1 MIKIEKEMVVQKSV
15 NDCGIAC
22 LLYVLKYFGKNVTYK
37 KLEEKII
44 KEKDGISAYEI
55 IKVSK
60 GFGISSCGYKNLK
73 VNKNLTFPLIA
84 HTINNNVQHFVVVLK
99 VSNNNVYIMDPSYGL
114 ITKQKDEFNKS
125 YTGVAIL
132 FKNHNPYLLNNVI
145 NRKSILLI
153 TILILL
159 FTLLSL
165 FYSYLLSYLVESI
178 STKNN
183 LIILFLS
190 FILLG
195 IIKEIFSYVKDLSL
209 LRYQLKTDETLTLPF
224 LKKLFNLPY
233 LFYHDKP
240 VGELI
245 SKVNDLSYVKEALL
259 SIVEVLFVN
268 VVIILISFIFLLFLN
283 VHIFYFNFILSLI
296 LLLYNMRFWKNNS
309 YKNYDLQMKN
319 EYLNARISKTIENIY
334 DIKNLRKESYVSN
347 KITNLYN
354 DLLACYKDIKSKCV
368 KKDFINKLLILIG
381 ISISLLISILE
392 KLDVKDTLFITYVL
406 SFIYD
411 SNQNICTLFFLHSNY
426 KASSVRI
433 SELYKIKEIGFGHKI
448 MVNDVEF
455 NNFYYK
461 YNDKII
467 LNDIHFR
474 LSMGDFVLIKGPT
487 GSGKTT
493 LFKALT
499 KKIRFDEMTILIN
512 GKNISKYNFDTLRR
526 SIIYV
531 EQDIK
536 LFDDT
541 ILENITLGCK
551 LNLRRNFKM
560 VLEEEF
566 KKKGIDYNILVDSAN
581 SNLSGGEI
589 ALIKIAQV
597 LNNDFDMVIFDETTS
612 SLDTRLEKMVL
623 NAIKK
628 DYKDKIVVFISHR
641 NYNTYLFNKI
651 IKIKDKKGRTIYDK
665 TKTKRIKKIEGR
677 RFKWLGNRWYYSR
690 RNFCRR
696 NIWRNCK
703 TI

>member
-1 MIKIEKEMVVQKSV
+1 MIKIGKEMVVQKSV
-15 NDCGIAC
+15 NDCGVAC
-22 LLYVLKYFGKNVTYK
+22 LLYVLKYFGKSVTYK

-44 KEKDGISAYEI
+44 KKKDGISAYEI

-60 GFGISSCGYKNLK
+60 EFGISSCGYKNLK
-73 VNKNLTFPLIA
+73 INKKITFPLIA

-99 VSNNNVYIMDPSYGL
+99 VSNNNVYIMDPSYGF

-132 FKNHNPYLLNNVI
+132 FKNYNSSLLKNVI
-145 NRKSILLI
+145 NRRSVLLI

-209 LRYQLKTDETLTLPF
+209 LKCQLKTDETLTLPF

-245 SKVNDLSYVKEALL
+245 SKINDLSYVKEALL

-283 VHIFYFNFILSLI
+283 VHTFCFNFILSLI
-296 LLLYNMRFWKNNS
+296 LILYNMRFWKKNS

-347 KITNLYN
+347 KIINLYN
-354 DLLACYKDIKSKCV
+354 DLLVCYKDIKSKCV

-392 KLDVKDTLFITYVL
+392 KVDVKDTLFITYVL

-411 SNQNICTLFFLHSNY
+411 SNQNICALFFLHSNY

-433 SELYKIKEIGFGHKI
+433 SELYKIKEIDYGHKI

-461 YNDKII
+461 YKDKII
-467 LNDIHFR
+467 LNDIYFR

-499 KKIRFDEMTILIN
+499 KKIRFDESAILIN
-512 GKNISKYNFDTLRR
+512 GKNISKYSFDTLRR

-541 ILENITLGCK
+541 ILENITLGRK

-566 KKKGIDYNILVDSAN
+566 RKKGIDYNIYVDSAN

-597 LNNDFDMVIFDETTS
+597 LNNDFDMVIFDETTN

-623 NAIKK
+623 SAIKK

-651 IKIKDKKGRTIYDK
+651 IKIKDKKGRMIYDK
-665 TKTKRIKKIEGR
+665 TKTKRIKKIKGR

-696 NIWRNCK
+696 NI
-703 TI
+703 

>member
-60 GFGISSCGYKNLK
+60 EFGISSCGYKNLK

-209 LRYQLKTDETLTLPF
+209 LRYQLKTDETLALPF

-392 KLDVKDTLFITYVL
+392 KVDVKDTLFITYVL

-461 YNDKII
+461 YKDKII

-493 LFKALT
+493 LFKTLT
-499 KKIRFDEMTILIN
+499 KKIRFDERTILIN
-512 GKNISKYNFDTLRR
+512 GKTISKYNFDTLRR

-541 ILENITLGCK
+541 ILENITLGRK

-566 KKKGIDYNILVDSAN
+566 KKKGIDYNIYVDSAN

-597 LNNDFDMVIFDETTS
+597 LNNDFDMVIFDETTN
-612 SLDTRLEKMVL
+612 SLDTRLEKMIL

-651 IKIKDKKGRTIYDK
+651 IKIKDKKGRIIYDK
-665 TKTKRIKKIEGR
+665 TKTKRIKKIKGR

-696 NIWRNCK
+696 NI
-703 TI
+703 

>member
-1 MIKIEKEMVVQKSV
+1 MVVQKSV
-15 NDCGIAC
+15 NDCGVAC

-60 GFGISSCGYKNLK
+60 EFGISSCGYKNLK

-114 ITKQKDEFNKS
+114 ITKQKDGFNKS

-392 KLDVKDTLFITYVL
+392 KVDVKDTLFITYVL

-448 MVNDVEF
+448 IVNDVEF

-461 YNDKII
+461 YKDKII

-499 KKIRFDEMTILIN
+499 KKIRFDERTILIN

-541 ILENITLGCK
+541 ILENITLGRK

-566 KKKGIDYNILVDSAN
+566 KKKGIDYNIYVDSAN

-651 IKIKDKKGRTIYDK
+651 IKIKDKKGRIIYDK
-665 TKTKRIKKIEGR
+665 TKTKRIKKIKGR

>member
-15 NDCGIAC
+15 NDCGVAC

-37 KLEEKII
+37 KIEEKII

-60 GFGISSCGYKNLK
+60 EFGISSCGYKNLK

-84 HTINNNVQHFVVVLK
+84 YTINNNVQHFVVVLK

-368 KKDFINKLLILIG
+368 KKEFINKLLILIG
-381 ISISLLISILE
+381 ISISLLISLLE
-392 KLDVKDTLFITYVL
+392 KVDVKDTLFITYVL

-461 YNDKII
+461 YKDKII

-499 KKIRFDEMTILIN
+499 KKIRFDERTILIN

-541 ILENITLGCK
+541 ILENITLGRK

-566 KKKGIDYNILVDSAN
+566 KKKGIDYNIYVDSAN

-597 LNNDFDMVIFDETTS
+597 LNNDFDMVIFDETTN

-651 IKIKDKKGRTIYDK
+651 IKIKDKKGRIIYDK
-665 TKTKRIKKIEGR
+665 TKTKRIKKIKGR

-696 NIWRNCK
+696 NI
-703 TI
+703 

>member
-1 MIKIEKEMVVQKSV
+1 MIKIGKEMVVQKSV
-15 NDCGIAC
+15 NDCGVAC

-60 GFGISSCGYKNLK
+60 EFGISSCGYKNLK

-597 LNNDFDMVIFDETTS
+597 LNNDFDMVIFDETTN

-651 IKIKDKKGRTIYDK
+651 IKIKDKKGRIIYDK
-665 TKTKRIKKIEGR
+665 TKTKRIKKIKGR

-696 NIWRNCK
+696 NI
-703 TI
+703 

>member
-60 GFGISSCGYKNLK
+60 EFGISSCGYKNLK

-392 KLDVKDTLFITYVL
+392 KVDVKDTLFITYVL

-461 YNDKII
+461 YKDKII

-499 KKIRFDEMTILIN
+499 KKIRFTERTILIN

-541 ILENITLGCK
+541 ILENITLGRK

-566 KKKGIDYNILVDSAN
+566 KKKGIDYNIYVDSAN

-597 LNNDFDMVIFDETTS
+597 LNNDFDMVIFDETTN

-651 IKIKDKKGRTIYDK
+651 IKIKDKKGRIIYDK
-665 TKTKRIKKIEGR
+665 TKTKRIKKIKGR

-696 NIWRNCK
+696 NI
-703 TI
+703 

>member
-1 MIKIEKEMVVQKSV
+1 MIKIGKEMVVQKSV
-15 NDCGIAC
+15 NDCGVAC

-60 GFGISSCGYKNLK
+60 EFGISSCGYKNLK

-381 ISISLLISILE
+381 ISISLLISLLE
-392 KLDVKDTLFITYVL
+392 KVDVKDTLFITYVL

-411 SNQNICTLFFLHSNY
+411 SNKNICTLFFLHSNY

-461 YNDKII
+461 YKDKII

-499 KKIRFDEMTILIN
+499 KKIRFNERTILIN
-512 GKNISKYNFDTLRR
+512 DKNISKYNFDTLRR

-541 ILENITLGCK
+541 ILENITLGRK

-566 KKKGIDYNILVDSAN
+566 KKKGIDYNIYVDSAN

-597 LNNDFDMVIFDETTS
+597 LNNDFDMVIFDETTN

-651 IKIKDKKGRTIYDK
+651 IKIKDKKGRIIYDK
-665 TKTKRIKKIEGR
+665 TKTKRIKKIKGR

-696 NIWRNCK
+696 NI
-703 TI
+703 

>member
-15 NDCGIAC
+15 NDCGVAC

-37 KLEEKII
+37 KLEEKMV

-60 GFGISSCGYKNLK
+60 EFGISSCGYKNLK

-114 ITKQKDEFNKS
+114 ITKPKDEFNKS
-125 YTGVAIL
+125 YTGVSIL
-132 FKNHNPYLLNNVI
+132 FKNYNPYLINNVI
-145 NRKSILLI
+145 NGRNILLI

-195 IIKEIFSYVKDLSL
+195 VIKEMFSYVKDLSL
-209 LRYQLKTDETLTLPF
+209 LKYQLKTDETLTIPF

-245 SKVNDLSYVKEALL
+245 SKINDLSYVKEALL

-283 VHIFYFNFILSLI
+283 VHIFYFNFILCLI
-296 LLLYNMRFWKNNS
+296 LILYNMRFWKKNS
-309 YKNYDLQMKN
+309 YKNYDLQTKN

-354 DLLACYKDIKSKCV
+354 DLLACFKDIKSKCV

-381 ISISLLISILE
+381 ISISLLISLLE
-392 KLDVKDTLFITYVL
+392 KVDVKDTLFITYVL

-411 SNQNICTLFFLHSNY
+411 SSQNICTLFFLHSNY

-433 SELYKIKEIGFGHKI
+433 SELYKIKEINFGYKI
-448 MVNDVEF
+448 MVKDVKF

-461 YNDKII
+461 YKDKII

-499 KKIRFDEMTILIN
+499 KKIRFDERTILIN
-512 GKNISKYNFDTLRR
+512 GKTISKYNFDTLRR

-541 ILENITLGCK
+541 ILENITLGRK
-551 LNLRRNFKM
+551 LNLRHNFKM

-612 SLDTRLEKMVL
+612 SLDTRLEKKVL
-623 NAIKK
+623 SAIKE

-665 TKTKRIKKIEGR
+665 TKTKRIKKIKGR

-696 NIWRNCK
+696 NI
-703 TI
+703 

>member
-15 NDCGIAC
+15 NDCGVAC

-37 KLEEKII
+37 SVEEKIV

-60 GFGISSCGYKNLK
+60 EFGISSCGYKNLK

-114 ITKQKDEFNKS
+114 ITKPKDEFNKS

-132 FKNHNPYLLNNVI
+132 FKNYNPYLLKNVI
-145 NRKSILLI
+145 NGRNILLI

-195 IIKEIFSYVKDLSL
+195 VIKEMFSYVKDLSL
-209 LRYQLKTDETLTLPF
+209 LKYQLKTDETLTIPF

-245 SKVNDLSYVKEALL
+245 SKINDLSYVKEALL

-283 VHIFYFNFILSLI
+283 VHIFYFNFILCLI
-296 LLLYNMRFWKNNS
+296 LILYNMRFWKKNS
-309 YKNYDLQMKN
+309 YKNYDLQTKN

-354 DLLACYKDIKSKCV
+354 DLLACFKDIKSKCV

-381 ISISLLISILE
+381 ISISLLISLLE
-392 KLDVKDTLFITYVL
+392 KVDVKDTLFITYVL

-411 SNQNICTLFFLHSNY
+411 SSQNICTLFFLHSNY

-433 SELYKIKEIGFGHKI
+433 SELYKIKEINFGYKI
-448 MVNDVEF
+448 MVKDVEF

-461 YNDKII
+461 YKDKII

-499 KKIRFDEMTILIN
+499 KKIRFDERMILIN
-512 GKNISKYNFDTLRR
+512 GKTISKYNFDTLRR

-541 ILENITLGCK
+541 ILENITLGRK
-551 LNLRRNFKM
+551 FNLRHNFKM

-589 ALIKIAQV
+589 ALIKISQV

-612 SLDTRLEKMVL
+612 SLDTRLEKKVL
-623 NAIKK
+623 SAIKE

-651 IKIKDKKGRTIYDK
+651 IKIKDKKGRMIYDK
-665 TKTKRIKKIEGR
+665 TKTKRIKKIKGR
-677 RFKWLGNRWYYSR
+677 SFKWLGNRWYYSR

-696 NIWRNCK
+696 NI
-703 TI
+703 

>member
-1 MIKIEKEMVVQKSV
+1 MVVQKSV

-60 GFGISSCGYKNLK
+60 EFGISSCGYKNLK

-597 LNNDFDMVIFDETTS
+597 LNNDFDMVIFDETTN

-651 IKIKDKKGRTIYDK
+651 IKIKDKKGRIIYDK
-665 TKTKRIKKIEGR
+665 TKTKRIKKIKGR

-696 NIWRNCK
+696 NI
-703 TI
+703 

>member
-1 MIKIEKEMVVQKSV
+1 MIKIEKEMVIQKSV

-60 GFGISSCGYKNLK
+60 EFGISSCGYKNLK

-125 YTGVAIL
+125 FTGVAIL

-392 KLDVKDTLFITYVL
+392 KVDVKDTLFITYVL

-461 YNDKII
+461 YKDKII

-493 LFKALT
+493 LLKALT
-499 KKIRFDEMTILIN
+499 KKIRFDERTILIN
-512 GKNISKYNFDTLRR
+512 GKTISKYNFDTLRR

-541 ILENITLGCK
+541 ILENITLGRK

-566 KKKGIDYNILVDSAN
+566 KKKGIDYNIYVDSAN

-597 LNNDFDMVIFDETTS
+597 LNNDFDMVIFDETTN

-651 IKIKDKKGRTIYDK
+651 IKIKDKKGRIIYDK
-665 TKTKRIKKIEGR
+665 TKTKRIKKIKGR

-696 NIWRNCK
+696 NI
-703 TI
+703 

>member
-1 MIKIEKEMVVQKSV
+1 MVVQKSV

-60 GFGISSCGYKNLK
+60 EFGISSCGYKNLK

-597 LNNDFDMVIFDETTS
+597 LNNDFDMVIFDETTN

-696 NIWRNCK
+696 NI
-703 TI
+703 

>member
-1 MIKIEKEMVVQKSV
+1 MVVQKSV

-37 KLEEKII
+37 SVEEKII

-60 GFGISSCGYKNLK
+60 EFGISSCGYKNLK
-73 VNKNLTFPLIA
+73 INKKITFPLIA

-99 VSNNNVYIMDPSYGL
+99 VSNNNNVYIMDPSYGL

-132 FKNHNPYLLNNVI
+132 FKNHNSSLLNDVI
-145 NRKSILLI
+145 NRKDVLLI

-165 FYSYLLSYLVESI
+165 FYSYLLSYLVEII

-209 LRYQLKTDETLTLPF
+209 LKCQLKTDKTLTLSF

-268 VVIILISFIFLLFLN
+268 LVIILISFIFLLFLN
-283 VHIFYFNFILSLI
+283 VHTFCFNLVLSLI
-296 LLLYNMRFWKNNS
+296 LILYNMRFWKKNS

-319 EYLNARISKTIENIY
+319 EYLSARISKTIENIY

-354 DLLACYKDIKSKCV
+354 DLLACYKDIKSKCL

-381 ISISLLISILE
+381 ISISLLISILY
-392 KLDVKDTLFITYVL
+392 KNDVKDTLFITYVL

-433 SELYKIKEIGFGHKI
+433 SELYKIKETDYGYKI
-448 MVNDVEF
+448 IVNDVEF

-461 YNDKII
+461 YKDKII

-499 KKIRFDEMTILIN
+499 KKIRFDERTILIN

-536 LFDDT
+536 LFNDT
-541 ILENITLGCK
+541 ILENITLGRK
-551 LNLRRNFKM
+551 LNLRRHFKM

-566 KKKGIDYNILVDSAN
+566 KKKGIDYTTYVDSAN

-589 ALIKIAQV
+589 ALVKIAQV
-597 LNNDFDMVIFDETTS
+597 LNNDFDMVIFDETTN
-612 SLDTRLEKMVL
+612 SLDTRLEKMIL
-623 NAIKK
+623 SAIKK

-651 IKIKDKKGRTIYDK
+651 IKIKNKKGRMIYDK
-665 TKTKRIKKIEGR
+665 TKTKRTKKIKGR
-677 RFKWLGNRWYYSR
+677 CFKWLGNRWYYSR

-696 NIWRNCK
+696 NI
-703 TI
+703 

>member
-1 MIKIEKEMVVQKSV
+1 MVVQKSV

-60 GFGISSCGYKNLK
+60 EFGISSCGYKNLK

-651 IKIKDKKGRTIYDK
+651 IKIKDKKGRIIYDK
-665 TKTKRIKKIEGR
+665 TKTKRIKKIKGR

>member
-1 MIKIEKEMVVQKSV
+1 MIKIRKEMVVQRSV

-37 KLEEKII
+37 SVEEKII

-60 GFGISSCGYKNLK
+60 EFGISSCGYKNLK

-114 ITKQKDEFNKS
+114 ITKPKDEFNKS

-145 NRKSILLI
+145 NGRSILLI

-195 IIKEIFSYVKDLSL
+195 VIKEMFSYAKDLSL
-209 LRYQLKTDETLTLPF
+209 LKYQLKTDEALTLPF

-245 SKVNDLSYVKEALL
+245 SKINDLSYVKEALL

-283 VHIFYFNFILSLI
+283 VHIFYFNFILCLI
-296 LLLYNMRFWKNNS
+296 LILYNMRFWKKNS
-309 YKNYDLQMKN
+309 YKNYDLQTKN
-319 EYLNARISKTIENIY
+319 EYLSARISKTIENIY

-354 DLLACYKDIKSKCV
+354 DLLACYKDIKSRCV

-381 ISISLLISILE
+381 ISISLLISLLE
-392 KLDVKDTLFITYVL
+392 KVDVRDTLFITYVL

-411 SNQNICTLFFLHSNY
+411 SSQNICTLFFLHSNY

-433 SELYKIKEIGFGHKI
+433 SELYKIKEIDFGYKI
-448 MVNDVEF
+448 MVKDVEF

-461 YNDKII
+461 YKDKII

-499 KKIRFDEMTILIN
+499 KKIRFDERTILIN
-512 GKNISKYNFDTLRR
+512 GKTISKYNFDTLRR

-536 LFDDT
+536 LFNDT
-541 ILENITLGCK
+541 ILENITLGRK
-551 LNLRRNFKM
+551 LNLRHNFKK

-612 SLDTRLEKMVL
+612 SLDTRLEKKVL
-623 NAIKK
+623 NAIKE

-651 IKIKDKKGRTIYDK
+651 IKIKDKKGRIIYDK
-665 TKTKRIKKIEGR
+665 TKTKRIKKIKGR
-677 RFKWLGNRWYYSR
+677 RFKWLGYRWYYSR

-696 NIWRNCK
+696 NI
-703 TI
+703 

>member
-1 MIKIEKEMVVQKSV
+1 MVVQKSV

-37 KLEEKII
+37 KLKEKII

-60 GFGISSCGYKNLK
+60 EFGISSCGYKNLK

-114 ITKQKDEFNKS
+114 ITKLKDEFNKS

-392 KLDVKDTLFITYVL
+392 KVDVKDTLFITYVL

-461 YNDKII
+461 YKDKII

-499 KKIRFDEMTILIN
+499 KKIRFDERTILIN
-512 GKNISKYNFDTLRR
+512 GKTISKYNFDTLRR

-541 ILENITLGCK
+541 ILENITLGRK
-551 LNLRRNFKM
+551 LNLRHNFKM

-597 LNNDFDMVIFDETTS
+597 LNNDFDMVIFDETTN

-651 IKIKDKKGRTIYDK
+651 IKIKDKKGRIIYDK
-665 TKTKRIKKIEGR
+665 TKTKRIKKIKGR

>member
-1 MIKIEKEMVVQKSV
+1 MIKIGKEMVVQKSV

-60 GFGISSCGYKNLK
+60 EFGISSCGYKNLK

-296 LLLYNMRFWKNNS
+296 LILYNMRFWKNNS

-392 KLDVKDTLFITYVL
+392 KVDVKDTLFITYVL

-461 YNDKII
+461 YKDKII

-499 KKIRFDEMTILIN
+499 KKIRFNERTILIN
-512 GKNISKYNFDTLRR
+512 GKTISKYNFDTLRR

-541 ILENITLGCK
+541 ILENITLGRK
-551 LNLRRNFKM
+551 LNLRHNFKM

-566 KKKGIDYNILVDSAN
+566 RKKGIDYNIYVDSAN

-589 ALIKIAQV
+589 ALIKVAQV
-597 LNNDFDMVIFDETTS
+597 LNNDFDMVIFDETTN

-651 IKIKDKKGRTIYDK
+651 IKIKDKKGRIIYDK

-696 NIWRNCK
+696 NI
-703 TI
+703 

>member
-1 MIKIEKEMVVQKSV
+1 MVVQKSV
-15 NDCGIAC
+15 NDCGVAC
-22 LLYVLKYFGKNVTYK
+22 LLYVLKYFGKSVTYK

-44 KEKDGISAYEI
+44 KKKDGISAYEI

-60 GFGISSCGYKNLK
+60 EFGISSCGYKNLK
-73 VNKNLTFPLIA
+73 INKKITFPLIA

-99 VSNNNVYIMDPSYGL
+99 VSNNNVYIMDPSYGF

-132 FKNHNPYLLNNVI
+132 FKNYNPSLLNNVV

-209 LRYQLKTDETLTLPF
+209 LKCQLKTDETLTLPF

-245 SKVNDLSYVKEALL
+245 SKINDLSYVKEALL

-283 VHIFYFNFILSLI
+283 VHTFCFNFILSLI
-296 LLLYNMRFWKNNS
+296 LILYNMSFWKKNS

-354 DLLACYKDIKSKCV
+354 DLLVCYKDIKSKCV

-392 KLDVKDTLFITYVL
+392 KVDVKDTLFITYVL

-411 SNQNICTLFFLHSNY
+411 SNQNIYALFFLHSNY

-433 SELYKIKEIGFGHKI
+433 SELYKIKEIDYGHKI

-461 YNDKII
+461 YKDKII

-499 KKIRFDEMTILIN
+499 KKIRFDESAILIN
-512 GKNISKYNFDTLRR
+512 GKNISKYSFDTLRR

-541 ILENITLGCK
+541 ILENITLGRK

-566 KKKGIDYNILVDSAN
+566 KKKGIDYNIYVDSAN

-597 LNNDFDMVIFDETTS
+597 LNNDFDMVIFDETTN

-623 NAIKK
+623 SAIKK

-651 IKIKDKKGRTIYDK
+651 IKIKDKKGRMIYDK
-665 TKTKRIKKIEGR
+665 TKTKRIKKIKGR

>member
-1 MIKIEKEMVVQKSV
+1 MIKIGKEMVVQKSV
-15 NDCGIAC
+15 NDCGVAC

-60 GFGISSCGYKNLK
+60 EFGISSCGYKNLK

-233 LFYHDKP
+233 IFYHDKP

-381 ISISLLISILE
+381 ISISLFISLLE
-392 KLDVKDTLFITYVL
+392 KVDVKDTLFITYVL

-461 YNDKII
+461 YKDKII

-474 LSMGDFVLIKGPT
+474 LSIGDFVLIKGPT

-499 KKIRFDEMTILIN
+499 KKIRFNERTILIN
-512 GKNISKYNFDTLRR
+512 DKNISKYNFDTLRR

-541 ILENITLGCK
+541 ILENITLGRK

-566 KKKGIDYNILVDSAN
+566 KKKGIDYNIYVDSAN

-597 LNNDFDMVIFDETTS
+597 LNNDFDMVIFDETTN

-651 IKIKDKKGRTIYDK
+651 IKIKDKKGRIIYDK
-665 TKTKRIKKIEGR
+665 TKTKRIKKIKGR

-696 NIWRNCK
+696 NI
-703 TI
+703 

>member
-1 MIKIEKEMVVQKSV
+1 MIKIGKEMVVQKSV

-60 GFGISSCGYKNLK
+60 EFGISSCGYKNLK

-651 IKIKDKKGRTIYDK
+651 IKIKDKKGRIIYDK
-665 TKTKRIKKIEGR
+665 TKTKRIKKIKGR

-696 NIWRNCK
+696 NI
-703 TI
+703 

>member
-1 MIKIEKEMVVQKSV
+1 MIKIGKEMVVQKSV

-60 GFGISSCGYKNLK
+60 EFGISSCGYKNLK

-597 LNNDFDMVIFDETTS
+597 LNNDFDMVIFDETTN

-651 IKIKDKKGRTIYDK
+651 IKIKDKKGRIIYDK
-665 TKTKRIKKIEGR
+665 TKTKRIKKIKGR

-696 NIWRNCK
+696 NI
-703 TI
+703 

>member
-1 MIKIEKEMVVQKSV
+1 MIKIGKEMVVQKSV
-15 NDCGIAC
+15 NDCGVAC

-60 GFGISSCGYKNLK
+60 EFGISSCGYKNLK

-392 KLDVKDTLFITYVL
+392 KVDVKDTLFITYVL

-461 YNDKII
+461 YKDKII

-474 LSMGDFVLIKGPT
+474 LSIGDFVLIKGPT

-499 KKIRFDEMTILIN
+499 KKIRFNERTILIN
-512 GKNISKYNFDTLRR
+512 DKNISKYNFDTLRR

-541 ILENITLGCK
+541 ILENITLGRK

-566 KKKGIDYNILVDSAN
+566 KKKGIDYNIYVDSAN

-597 LNNDFDMVIFDETTS
+597 LNNDFDMVIFDETTN

-651 IKIKDKKGRTIYDK
+651 IKIKDKKGRIIYDK
-665 TKTKRIKKIEGR
+665 TKTKRIKKIKGR

-696 NIWRNCK
+696 NI
-703 TI
+703 

>member
-1 MIKIEKEMVVQKSV
+1 MVVQKSV

-37 KLEEKII
+37 KLKEKII

-60 GFGISSCGYKNLK
+60 EFGISSCGYKNLK

-392 KLDVKDTLFITYVL
+392 KVDVKDTLFITYVL

-461 YNDKII
+461 YKDKII

-499 KKIRFDEMTILIN
+499 KKIRFDERTILIN
-512 GKNISKYNFDTLRR
+512 GKTISKYNFDTLRR

-541 ILENITLGCK
+541 ILENITLGRK

-566 KKKGIDYNILVDSAN
+566 KKKGIDYNIYVDSAN

-597 LNNDFDMVIFDETTS
+597 LNNDFDMVIFDETTN

-651 IKIKDKKGRTIYDK
+651 IKIKDKKGRIIYDK
-665 TKTKRIKKIEGR
+665 TKTKRIKKIKGR

-696 NIWRNCK
+696 NI
-703 TI
+703 

>member
-15 NDCGIAC
+15 NDCGVAC

-37 KLEEKII
+37 SVEEKII

-60 GFGISSCGYKNLK
+60 EFGISSCGYKNLK

-114 ITKQKDEFNKS
+114 ITKPKDEFNKS

-132 FKNHNPYLLNNVI
+132 FKNYNPYLLKNVI
-145 NRKSILLI
+145 NGRNILLI

-195 IIKEIFSYVKDLSL
+195 VIKEMFSYVKDLSL
-209 LRYQLKTDETLTLPF
+209 LKYQLKTDETLTIPF

-245 SKVNDLSYVKEALL
+245 SKINDLSYVKEALL

-268 VVIILISFIFLLFLN
+268 VVIIIISFIFLLFLN
-283 VHIFYFNFILSLI
+283 VHIFYFNFILCLI
-296 LLLYNMRFWKNNS
+296 LMLYNMRFWKKNS
-309 YKNYDLQMKN
+309 YKNYDLQTNN

-354 DLLACYKDIKSKCV
+354 DLLACFKDIKSKCV

-381 ISISLLISILE
+381 ISISLLISLLE
-392 KLDVKDTLFITYVL
+392 KVDVKDTLFITYVL

-411 SNQNICTLFFLHSNY
+411 SSQNICTLFFLHSNY

-433 SELYKIKEIGFGHKI
+433 SELYKIKEINFGYKI
-448 MVNDVEF
+448 TVKDVEF

-461 YNDKII
+461 YKDKII

-499 KKIRFDEMTILIN
+499 KKIRFDERMILIN
-512 GKNISKYNFDTLRR
+512 GKTISKYNFDTLRR

-541 ILENITLGCK
+541 ILENITLGRK
-551 LNLRRNFKM
+551 FNLRHNFKM

-589 ALIKIAQV
+589 ALIKISQV

-612 SLDTRLEKMVL
+612 SLDTRLEKKVL
-623 NAIKK
+623 SAIKE

-651 IKIKDKKGRTIYDK
+651 IKIKDKKGRMIYDK
-665 TKTKRIKKIEGR
+665 TKTKRIKKIKGR

-696 NIWRNCK
+696 NI
-703 TI
+703 

>member
-1 MIKIEKEMVVQKSV
+1 MIKIGKEMVVQKSV
-15 NDCGIAC
+15 NDCGVAC

-60 GFGISSCGYKNLK
+60 EFGISSCGYKNLK

-233 LFYHDKP
+233 IFYHDKP

-381 ISISLLISILE
+381 ISISLLISLLE
-392 KLDVKDTLFITYVL
+392 KVDVKDTLFITYVL

-461 YNDKII
+461 YKDKII

-474 LSMGDFVLIKGPT
+474 LSIGDFVLIKGPT

-499 KKIRFDEMTILIN
+499 KKIRFNERTILIN
-512 GKNISKYNFDTLRR
+512 DKNISKYNFDTLRR

-541 ILENITLGCK
+541 ILENITLGRK

-566 KKKGIDYNILVDSAN
+566 KKKGIDYNIYVDSAN

-597 LNNDFDMVIFDETTS
+597 LNNDFDMVIFDETTN

-651 IKIKDKKGRTIYDK
+651 IKIKDKKGRIIYDK
-665 TKTKRIKKIEGR
+665 TKTKRIKKIKGR

-696 NIWRNCK
+696 NI
-703 TI
+703 

>member
-60 GFGISSCGYKNLK
+60 EFGISSCGYKNLK

-381 ISISLLISILE
+381 ISISLLISLLE
-392 KLDVKDTLFITYVL
+392 KVDVKDTLFITYVL

-566 KKKGIDYNILVDSAN
+566 KKKGIDYNIYVDSAN

-597 LNNDFDMVIFDETTS
+597 LNNDFDMVIFDETTN

-651 IKIKDKKGRTIYDK
+651 IKIKDKKGRIIYDK
-665 TKTKRIKKIEGR
+665 TKTKRIKKIKGR
-677 RFKWLGNRWYYSR
+677 RFKRLGNRWYYSR

-696 NIWRNCK
+696 NI
-703 TI
+703 

>member
-1 MIKIEKEMVVQKSV
+1 MIKIENEMVVQKSV

-44 KEKDGISAYEI
+44 KEKDGVSAYEI

-60 GFGISSCGYKNLK
+60 EFGISSCGYKNLK

-114 ITKQKDEFNKS
+114 ITKQKDEFNKL

-132 FKNHNPYLLNNVI
+132 FKNDNSSLLNNVI

-195 IIKEIFSYVKDLSL
+195 IIKEIVSYAKDLSL
-209 LRYQLKTDETLTLPF
+209 LKCQLKTDKTLTLPF

-283 VHIFYFNFILSLI
+283 VHTFCFNLVLSLI
-296 LLLYNMRFWKNNS
+296 LILYNMRFWKKNS

-319 EYLNARISKTIENIY
+319 EYLNARISKIIENIY

-381 ISISLLISILE
+381 ISISLLISILD
-392 KLDVKDTLFITYVL
+392 KNSVKDTLFITYVL

-411 SNQNICTLFFLHSNY
+411 SNQNICALFFLHSNY
-426 KASSVRI
+426 KASSVRV
-433 SELYKIKEIGFGHKI
+433 SELYKIKEIDSGHKI

-461 YNDKII
+461 YKDKII
-467 LNDIHFR
+467 LNDIYFR
-474 LSMGDFVLIKGPT
+474 LSMGDFVLIKGST

-499 KKIRFDEMTILIN
+499 KKIRFDERTILIN

-536 LFDDT
+536 LFNDT
-541 ILENITLGCK
+541 ILENITLGRK

-566 KKKGIDYNILVDSAN
+566 RKKGIDYNIYVDSAN

-597 LNNDFDMVIFDETTS
+597 LNNDFDMVIFDETTN
-612 SLDTRLEKMVL
+612 SLDTRLEKMIL

-628 DYKDKIVVFISHR
+628 DYKDKIAVFISHR

-651 IKIKDKKGRTIYDK
+651 IKIKNKKGRMIYDK
-665 TKTKRIKKIEGR
+665 TKTKRIKKIKGR

-696 NIWRNCK
+696 NI
-703 TI
+703 

>member
-1 MIKIEKEMVVQKSV
+1 MIKIGKEMVVQKSV

-37 KLEEKII
+37 KLKEKII

-60 GFGISSCGYKNLK
+60 EFGISSCGYKNLK

-392 KLDVKDTLFITYVL
+392 KVDVKDTLFITYVL

-461 YNDKII
+461 YKDKII

-499 KKIRFDEMTILIN
+499 KKIRFDERTILIN
-512 GKNISKYNFDTLRR
+512 GKTISKYNFDTLRR

-541 ILENITLGCK
+541 ILENITLGRK

-566 KKKGIDYNILVDSAN
+566 KKKGIDYNIYVDSAN

-597 LNNDFDMVIFDETTS
+597 LNNDFDMVIFDETTN

-651 IKIKDKKGRTIYDK
+651 IKIKDKKGRIIYDK
-665 TKTKRIKKIEGR
+665 TKTKRIKKIKGR

-696 NIWRNCK
+696 NI
-703 TI
+703 